1 MRILEHPVEICWRI
15 SQRMVRLDGT
25 VRDIRART
33 REIGVRSD
41 KKKVSMP
48 GVPWAKPIMNMEAAK
63 WNR

>member
-1 MRILEHPVEICWRI
+1 
-15 SQRMVRLDGT
+15 MVRLDGT